1 MINAAIIGSGIGLK
15 HFEAINGYR
24 NSKIKIICE
33 KNSKKV
39 KELKSRYKNIKVISN
54 ENEIFRSKEINLV
67 SIASYDDDH
76 FYQIKKCIENNKHII
91 VEKPMCLNLKQ
102 LNQIKMLLKKKNL
115 R

>member
-1 MINAAIIGSGIGLK
+1 MINVAIIGSGIGLK

-24 NSKIKIICE
+24 KSKVKIICE

-39 KELKSRYKNIKVISN
+39 KELKLRYKNIKVISN

-76 FYQIKKCIENNKHII
+76 FHQIKKLKSVFSFSDKIWLFMSII
-91 VEKPMCLNLKQ
+91 CFKDK
-102 LNQIKMLLKKKNL
+102 
-115 R
+115 

>member
-39 KELKSRYKNIKVISN
+39 KELKSRYKNIKVI
-54 ENEIFRSKEINLV
+54 
-67 SIASYDDDH
+67 
-76 FYQIKKCIENNKHII
+76 
-91 VEKPMCLNLKQ
+91 
-102 LNQIKMLLKKKNL
+102 
-115 R
+115 